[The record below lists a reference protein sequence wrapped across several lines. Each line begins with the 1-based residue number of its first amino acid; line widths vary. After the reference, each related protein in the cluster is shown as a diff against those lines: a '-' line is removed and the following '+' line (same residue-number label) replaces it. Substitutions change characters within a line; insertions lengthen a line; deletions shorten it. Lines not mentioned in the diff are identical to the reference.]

1 MQRPWVRRPRPCNRL
16 GHHDILLAVQDD
28 NQDSKILIGAVN
40 IHYKLAGTGDRV
52 LLLHGWGG
60 SIDSWLPVTKDLL
73 AKSYQVLAIDFPGFG
88 KSDPPP
94 EPWGVP
100 QYATALQELLDR
112 LDFRPTHVV
121 GHSFGGRVAI
131 VLAAERPE
139 QVNKLVLVA
148 AAGIR
153 TVSSRVRVVRTLTK
167 TVKTVFSLPGLST
180 FRPRVQSALNRRFA
194 SSDYQQAGEL
204 RDTFVKV
211 VNQDLRDYARRIKA
225 PTLLIWGDKDTETL
239 MAEAQVL
246 NSCIPDSGLVVLQGG
261 GHYAYL
267 EQFVKFSIIL
277 NQFLGH

>member
-1 MQRPWVRRPRPCNRL
+1 
-16 GHHDILLAVQDD
+16 VQTEVH
-28 NQDSKILIGAVN
+28 DSKVVIGAVN
-40 IHYKLAGTGDRV
+40 IHYKLAGAGDRV

-88 KSDPPP
+88 ESDPPP
-94 EPWGVP
+94 GPWGVP
-100 QYATALQELLDR
+100 EYTISLAELLER
-112 LDFRPTHVV
+112 LEFYPTHVV
-121 GHSFGGRVAI
+121 AHSFGGRVAI
-131 VLAAERPE
+131 MLAAERPE
-139 QVNKLVLVA
+139 LVNKLVLVA
-148 AAGIR
+148 GAGVRI
-153 TVSSRVRVVRTLTK
+153 VSPRVRVVRALTK
-167 TVKTVFSLPGLST
+167 TVKTVFTLPGLST

-204 RDTFVKV
+204 RETFVKV
-211 VNQDLRDYARRIKA
+211 INQDLRDYARRIKA
-225 PTLLIWGDKDTETL
+225 PTLLVWGDKDTETPIVQ
-239 MAEAQVL
+239 AQIL

>member
-1 MQRPWVRRPRPCNRL
+1 VK
-16 GHHDILLAVQDD
+16 DD
-28 NQDSKILIGAVN
+28 NQDSNILIDGVN
-40 IHYKLAGTGDRV
+40 IHYKLAGSGDRV

-60 SIDSWLPVTKDLL
+60 SIDSSLPVTRDLL

-100 QYATALQELLDR
+100 QYAGAVQELLER
-112 LDFRPTHVV
+112 LEFHPTHVV

-131 VLAAERPE
+131 MLASDRPDS
-139 QVNKLVLVA
+139 VNKLVLVA

-153 TVSSRVRVVRTLTK
+153 IVSSRVRVVRALTK
-167 TVKTVFSLPGLST
+167 TVKTVFALPGLST

-194 SSDYQQAGEL
+194 STDYQQAGQL

-211 VNQDLRDYARRIKA
+211 INQDLRDYARRIKA
-225 PTLLIWGDKDTETL
+225 PTLLIWGDKDAETT
-239 MAEAQVL
+239 MAEAQIL

-277 NQFLGH
+277 HQFHGH